1 MQARGWKGR
10 RFTASFGGVAKKSG
24 LQNRWA
30 WCLSHALR
38 FGQVLH
44 GPPVY
49 SWVFSWLACR
59 LGCPGYLLWWSRLA
73 AANCRHHAVQLALGK
88 CRLLQRGQKLMT
100 MPGQVRTIENPETLP
115 KKRFRELLSKI
126 LFRVSKNLNSLRN
139 SQKKN
144 KNISFLSLRAIFWER
159 RESEDTRE
167 KSIFLLFRQNIPLG
181 ELIQGKIV

>member
-1 MQARGWKGR
+1 MLILAHHLAKEMQARGWKGR

-100 MPGQVRTIENPETLP
+100 MPGQVRTIENPETLQ
-115 KKRFRELLSKI
+115 KNT
-126 LFRVSKNLNSLRN
+126 FRVRSFGVIRVRISDPRSVWITDPNLDCPKGTHPKMAL
-139 SQKKN
+139 KV
-144 KNISFLSLRAIFWER
+144 
-159 RESEDTRE
+159 
-167 KSIFLLFRQNIPLG
+167 PL
-181 ELIQGKIV
+181 